1 LAVTRGHEH
10 QAKPPK
16 PPKPQL
22 DPESEAARQI
32 KGLVTRNQNLDRK
45 YQRTLALLEKKALV
59 LPRKVSSAIDFVVQ
73 PDQRGNVDEE
83 RLDKACRV
91 WNAWRD
97 DLRKAGREEREEA

>member
-1 LAVTRGHEH
+1 VSEL

-59 LPRKVSSAIDFVVQ
+59 LPR
-73 PDQRGNVDEE
+73 
-83 RLDKACRV
+83 
-91 WNAWRD
+91 
-97 DLRKAGREEREEA
+97 